1 MKMRAPSFWRLSHD
15 PAASALEL
23 LAPKLLAPL
32 SYPYAKIAGRRML
45 RGGLRLPVPVLCVGN
60 FVVGGAGKTPAV
72 IALARRFAGSAERV
86 FFLSRGYR
94 SAAERGPPLRV
105 DPLRH
110 SAGEVGD
117 EALLLARVAPTIV
130 SADRVAAGRL
140 AVEQGASLLIL
151 DDGLQNPA
159 LEKDMRLAVVDAAT
173 GVGNGLCLPS
183 GPLRAP
189 LSTQIDFATAV
200 TIVGAGPAG
209 EEIAERA
216 RAAGKPVLS
225 AKLVADEAMA
235 AKLKGRRVYAFAG
248 LARPEKFFA
257 TLSDLGAEIVATESF
272 PDHHPY
278 TRGEIARLRRA
289 ARQANAQLVTTEKD
303 FVRLAGSGDR
313 IDPSLPPPIALP
325 VEMRFSNAGLLDG
338 LLAAALRR
346 AALSEQ

>member
-1 MKMRAPSFWRLSHD
+1 MNMHAPSFWYRD
-15 PAASALEL
+15 PGASALEL
-23 LAPKLLAPL
+23 LAPKLLTPL
-32 SYPYAKIAGRRML
+32 SLPYAKIAGRRML
-45 RGGLRLPVPVLCVGN
+45 RAGFRLPIPVLCVGN
-60 FVVGGAGKTPAV
+60 FVVGGAGKTPAA
-72 IALARRFAGSAERV
+72 IALAKRLAGSGESV

-110 SAGEVGD
+110 GAADVGD

-140 AVEQGASLLIL
+140 AIEQGASLLIL

-173 GVGNGLCLPS
+173 GIGNGLCLPS

-189 LSTQIDFATAV
+189 LSTQIGFVTAV
-200 TIVGAGPAG
+200 VIVGAGGPGA
-209 EEIAERA
+209 EIAERA

-235 AKLKGRRVYAFAG
+235 AKLKGQRVYAFAG
-248 LARPEKFFA
+248 LGHPEKFFA
-257 TLSDLGAEIVATESF
+257 TLADLGAAIVATESF

-278 TRGEIARLRRA
+278 TQSEIAHLRRA
-289 ARQANAQLVTTEKD
+289 ARRENAQLVTTEKD
-303 FVRLAGSGDR
+303 LVRLAGLGDR

-325 VEMRFSNAGLLDG
+325 VEMRFSDAGLLDG
-338 LLAAALRR
+338 LLAAALRN